1 MNMNVSRTNVIYAL
15 CTILVFG
22 FGGTVLGYDDT
33 SEPMLPEGLIME
45 DTFKPGIGPP
55 VGEIQIVEGEG
66 IVIHA
71 DMARGYRA
79 EKGLPIFEGDAI
91 VTLET
96 GRIRFILNDGSILT
110 LGSETKLVINQSI
123 YDPTKRTR
131 SSYLTMGLGKARFWV
146 TKLVD
151 LKRSVFKVKTPTAVC
166 GVRGSDFIGMT
177 TPNRSEITALEET
190 TLEVFSLA
198 FPEEE
203 PLVITDFERAI
214 VEKGARPRKE
224 SVIPK
229 EIEKMKEDF
238 EFIIAPSLV
247 EPEEELP
254 EKAKKKP
261 AEESGQMPEAG
272 ILVPDEELVMPERLG
287 EPDELRILDIF
298 ESQETSQWEEEFQ
311 EVEEEIAEEEHE
323 GVVRELEPALA
334 PFPTT
339 PDN

>member
-1 MNMNVSRTNVIYAL
+1 
-15 CTILVFG
+15 
-22 FGGTVLGYDDT
+22 
-33 SEPMLPEGLIME
+33 
-45 DTFKPGIGPP
+45 
-55 VGEIQIVEGEG
+55 
-66 IVIHA
+66 
-71 DMARGYRA
+71 
-79 EKGLPIFEGDAI
+79 
-91 VTLET
+91 
-96 GRIRFILNDGSILT
+96 
-110 LGSETKLVINQSI
+110 
-123 YDPTKRTR
+123 
-131 SSYLTMGLGKARFWV
+131 
-146 TKLVD
+146 
-151 LKRSVFKVKTPTAVC
+151 
-166 GVRGSDFIGMT
+166 MT

-198 FPEEE
+198 FAEEE

-261 AEESGQMPEAG
+261 AEESGEMPVAG
-272 ILVPDEELVMPERLG
+272 ILVPDEELVMPERLA

-323 GVVRELEPALA
+323 GLVRELEPALA

-339 PDN
+339 PEN